1 MMRIKMTTK
10 QDIQWKEVALQLD
23 ALLRKLH
30 EEIGTQIVKNTFV
43 YGLVQ
48 EEPEDDGLTQ
58 DQRDYNNAGS

>member
-1 MMRIKMTTK
+1 MRRIKMATK

-30 EEIGTQIVKNTFV
+30 EEIGAQIVKNTFV

-48 EEPEDDGLTQ
+48 DELTQ
-58 DQRDYNNAGS
+58 DQIDSERKYA

>member
-1 MMRIKMTTK
+1 MATK

-30 EEIGTQIVKNTFV
+30 EEIGAQIVQNTFV

-48 EEPEDDGLTQ
+48 GEADKDEKD
-58 DQRDYNNAGS
+58 

>member
-1 MMRIKMTTK
+1 MATK

-30 EEIGTQIVKNTFV
+30 EEIGAQIVKNTFV

-48 EEPEDDGLTQ
+48 VADEDEKD
-58 DQRDYNNAGS
+58 